1 MTYSYDPTQI
11 NDGGLNQARFTIGDV
26 FVKEPEKDSY
36 LSDEEYL
43 AVLSTDDSW
52 KRKMLRLVETL
63 LLRFS
68 YEVDTEIREAKWSLH
83 QRVDFWEKLRKRL
96 ADEIAE
102 EDSAAAFGFM
112 GRKQRPPAFWVG
124 QFDNRRIRR

>member
-11 NDGGLNQARFTIGDV
+11 NDGGLNEARFTMGDV

-52 KRKMLRLVETL
+52 
-63 LLRFS
+63 
-68 YEVDTEIREAKWSLH
+68 DTEIREAKWSLH

-102 EDSAAAFGFM
+102 EDSAAAFGFA
-112 GRKQRPPAFWVG
+112 GKKHRPPVFWVG
-124 QFDNRRIRR
+124 QFDNRRRIR

>member
-1 MTYSYDPTQI
+1 MTADCI
-11 NDGGLNQARFTIGDV
+11 KRAFELGDV

-63 LLRFS
+63 LMRFS
-68 YEVDTEIREAKWSLH
+68 YEVTQEIREAKWQLSD
-83 QRVDFWEKLRKRL
+83 RVDFWEKLRKRL
-96 ADEIAE
+96 AAE
-102 EDSAAAFGFM
+102 LEAEDSWRNPPTSLRNSDW
-112 GRKQRPPAFWVG
+112 RKG
-124 QFDNRRIRR
+124 